1 MDPGSNEKVRCPREI
16 YFLDPFSQ
24 SLPEAA
30 GSSSKRTTSP
40 LLTPDNSTDLTALRS
55 PLLVFRSYHQT
66 NQYRPLTLNDFSVSF
81 GLGNERATSLDDRS
95 NNVSEQKT
103 DGLSRFLLARSTN
116 LRVLLSTF
124 SSSFFLSFSFF
135 FLSFPLP
142 PSFFCSLQILTGNY
156 LSTSYSPDSDVSSV
170 STRKHLLLRSKTVN
184 SVNVS
189 QRCTMQHHDG
199 YLRVT
204 DRDRIGF
211 RNATRGVIATG
222 HKNVTPKRTAE

>member
-1 MDPGSNEKVRCPREI
+1 MLLSSAKYLTLLVLSTVPFPDSTYGMRMLRPTERVVISLGTFAGVRFVPRLLESLSPSANWFWPRNWTKRTTPVGCFSRRSRRRRRRSVKRASAVDPGSNEKVRCPREI

-55 PLLVFRSYHQT
+55 PLLVFR
-66 NQYRPLTLNDFSVSF
+66 
-81 GLGNERATSLDDRS
+81 
-95 NNVSEQKT
+95 
-103 DGLSRFLLARSTN
+103 
-116 LRVLLSTF
+116 
-124 SSSFFLSFSFF
+124 
-135 FLSFPLP
+135 
-142 PSFFCSLQILTGNY
+142 
-156 LSTSYSPDSDVSSV
+156 SYSPDSDVSSV

>member
-1 MDPGSNEKVRCPREI
+1 MPLSSAKYLTLLVLSTVPFSDSTVISLGTFVAGVRFVPRLLESLSPSANWFWPRNWTKRTTPVGCFSRRSRRRRRRRRRSVKRASAVDPGSNEKVRCPREI

-24 SLPEAA
+24 SLTEAV

-40 LLTPDNSTDLTALRS
+40 TLLTPDNSTDLTALRS
-55 PLLVFRSYHQT
+55 PLLVFCSYHQT
-66 NQYRPLTLNDFSVSF
+66 NQY
-81 GLGNERATSLDDRS
+81 
-95 NNVSEQKT
+95 
-103 DGLSRFLLARSTN
+103 
-116 LRVLLSTF
+116 
-124 SSSFFLSFSFF
+124 
-135 FLSFPLP
+135 
-142 PSFFCSLQILTGNY
+142 
-156 LSTSYSPDSDVSSV
+156 SPDFDVSSV

>member
-1 MDPGSNEKVRCPREI
+1 MLLSSAKYLTLLVLSTVPFPDSTYGS
-16 YFLDPFSQ
+16 LS
-24 SLPEAA
+24 EAA

-55 PLLVFRSYHQT
+55 PLL
-66 NQYRPLTLNDFSVSF
+66 
-81 GLGNERATSLDDRS
+81 
-95 NNVSEQKT
+95 
-103 DGLSRFLLARSTN
+103 
-116 LRVLLSTF
+116 
-124 SSSFFLSFSFF
+124 
-135 FLSFPLP
+135 
-142 PSFFCSLQILTGNY
+142 
-156 LSTSYSPDSDVSSV
+156 
-170 STRKHLLLRSKTVN
+170 TVN